1 MKHCQISWYS
11 RVDFL
16 GQSIAW
22 SRGLAFHVLE
32 WYLYQIDT
40 KVWQWRTIW
49 LNMFGLKV
57 PDCKLI
63 GWCFSKKDKRILEVL
78 FVGHN
83 ATTFST
89 ICRGSTTFDPQTAY
103 DELEIL
109 GQNLLQICRKG
120 SSKYIPGTQYLAP
133 HTRLSRFSM
142 TPSDWRRNG
151 CFRHQGVALR
161 QRDRWNWRLEICDAL
176 EAENGSTHAQ
186 VAVFGSLG
194 IQFWDILGINQFWAI
209 PLFGDLGCPF
219 GGRNRG
225 ITGRQRSWSFLF
237 LPCRWLG
244 RNGPTWCLQCR
255 GSLVE
260 IHPRN
265 FSWAW
270 AVLPTCPVW
279 ILESAILKEE
289 WSFVE
294 RWRILTLSTQHSALI
309 NVLSNEPLTIQ
320 GGRMCFHV
328 HCVMSKIVWVKS
340 KYIKPTPIL

>member
-11 RVDFL
+11 NRVDFL

-83 ATTFST
+83 ATTF
-89 ICRGSTTFDPQTAY
+89 FDNLPW
-103 DELEIL
+103 LIKIL
-109 GQNLLQICRKG
+109 GQNLLQICRIG
-120 SSKYIPGTQYLAP
+120 SSKYIPGTPYLAP
-133 HTRLSRFSM
+133 HTSLSRFSM

-176 EAENGSTHAQ
+176 EAENVTTHAH
-186 VAVFGSLG
+186 VAVLGSLG

-225 ITGRQRSWSFLF
+225 MTGRQRSWSFCTSSM
-237 LPCRWLG
+237 PRWLG
-244 RNGPTWCLQCR
+244 RNGPTWCLQFR

-270 AVLPTCPVW
+270 AVLPTCSVW
-279 ILESAILKEE
+279 ILESAICREE

-294 RWRILTLSTQHSALI
+294 RWRILTLSTYK
-309 NVLSNEPLTIQ
+309 
-320 GGRMCFHV
+320 CFV
-328 HCVMSKIVWVKS
+328 
-340 KYIKPTPIL
+340 